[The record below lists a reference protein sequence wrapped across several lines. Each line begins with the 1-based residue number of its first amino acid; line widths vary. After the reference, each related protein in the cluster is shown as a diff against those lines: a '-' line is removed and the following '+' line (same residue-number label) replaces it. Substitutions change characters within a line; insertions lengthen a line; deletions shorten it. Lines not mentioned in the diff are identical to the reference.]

1 MPRHAYPVG
10 SASVVKKYGSAALRG
25 EVIIMLGYT
34 EPDSG
39 SDVTAAKTS
48 SRTGP
53 VSAPS
58 IAARRDR

>member
-1 MPRHAYPVG
+1 
-10 SASVVKKYGSAALRG
+10 
-25 EVIIMLGYT
+25 MLGYT

-48 SRTGP
+48 SRKGP

-58 IAARRDR
+58 IAARRNR